1 MAIDQTAVK
10 NRRRARR
17 TLAVRAKLART
28 SSRAR
33 LCVSRSVKHIS
44 AQVVE
49 RGTGRTLASVST
61 TSKAFL
67 EEFRGKTKSQR
78 AAEIGKRIAQA
89 ALAAG
94 IDTVVLDR
102 GSSRFH
108 GRVKALADAAREA
121 GLKF

>member
-1 MAIDQTAVK
+1 MAVDQIAVK

-17 TLAVRAKLART
+17 ALAVRAKLART
-28 SSRAR
+28 SSRPR

-44 AQVVE
+44 AQIVE
-49 RGTGRTLASVST
+49 RGSGRTLASAST
-61 TSKAFL
+61 TSKTFV
-67 EEFRGKTKSQR
+67 EQFQGKTKSQR

-94 IDTVVLDR
+94 VDTVVLDR
-102 GSSRFH
+102 GSCRFH

>member
-33 LCVSRSVKHIS
+33 LCVKHIS

-61 TSKAFL
+61 TSKAFI